1 MTISGQ
7 PPASLLDSALQA
19 QSTKVEVGVTMLKK
33 AQDTMKQEGQAMV
46 NLLEQSGI
54 KPDGQGRLLDAYA

>member
-7 PPASLLDSALQA
+7 PPVSLLDSTLQA
-19 QSTKVEVGVTMLKK
+19 QRTGVDVSVTMLKK

-46 NLLEQSGI
+46 SMLEESGVN
-54 KPDGQGRLLDAYA
+54 PDVQAQHLDTYA